1 MNVNQEQNFLNTEN
15 NELIDIENIDLKPVK
30 KFKTDQLQQFVV
42 FSERLKGILEYL
54 ERMKVSPHVP
64 LLITG
69 ETGSGKELIAQFMH
83 YEVDEA
89 AGEYIAVNCSNM
101 NKELFEAELFGY
113 EKGAFTGAD
122 PKGKK
127 GYIQQ
132 ASNGTLFLDEISEI
146 DLNLQSKLLRV
157 LETGEFYR
165 VGGRNK
171 QKTQCRIVFAT
182 NKNLH
187 DLVEKGE
194 FREDLYYRLN
204 IVSAEA
210 PPLNQRRE
218 EIIPMVIFFIKQM
231 NNQWNKKVKYIE
243 AQVLKLLHAYKWPG
257 NIRELKNFITQI
269 MIFID
274 GDTIKFDHLQMK
286 DELDRYT
293 TQIQSPFT
301 EKKIESEDDVIY
313 LLLEKPFN
321 LEAFIMKLVKRT
333 LQKFNG
339 NKAKTAR
346 FLGLKREQLYNRYKV
361 D

>member
-1 MNVNQEQNFLNTEN
+1 MDVNQIQNYLNREN
-15 NELIDIENIDLKPVK
+15 NELIDLHNIDLQSLKQ
-30 KFKTDQLQQFVV
+30 FKSKELQQFVIY
-42 FSERLKGILEYL
+42 SQKLRAILEHL
-54 ERMKVSPHVP
+54 ERMKVSPHIP

-69 ETGSGKELIAQFMH
+69 DTGSGKELIAQFMH
-83 YEVDEA
+83 YDVDEA
-89 AGEYIAVNCSNM
+89 NGEYIAVNCSNI

-122 PKGKK
+122 QKGKT

-146 DLNLQSKLLRV
+146 DVDIQSKLLRV

-165 VGGRNK
+165 VGGRSK
-171 QKTQCRIVFAT
+171 QKTQCRMVFAT
-182 NKNLH
+182 NKNLL

-204 IVSAEA
+204 IVSAEV
-210 PPLNQRRE
+210 PPLKQRRE

-231 NNQWNKKVKYIE
+231 NRNWNKNVKYIE
-243 AQVLKLLHAYKWPG
+243 AQVLKLLYAYKWPG

-274 GDTIKFDHLQMK
+274 GDTIKYEHLQMK

-293 TQIQSPFT
+293 TQLQSPFV
-301 EKKIESEDDVIY
+301 EKKVKSEDDLIDI
-313 LLLEKPFN
+313 LLESPFN
-321 LEAFIMKLVKRT
+321 LEEFIKKLVKKT
-333 LQKFNG
+333 LKKFNG

>member
-1 MNVNQEQNFLNTEN
+1 MDVNQVQNFLNNGST
-15 NELIDIENIDLKPVK
+15 ELIDLQGIELQPMKQ
-30 KFKTDQLQQFVV
+30 FKTEQLQQFVIY
-42 FSERLKGILEYL
+42 SERLKGILEYL
-54 ERMKVSPHVP
+54 ERMKISPKVP

-69 ETGSGKELIAQFMH
+69 DTGSGKELIAQFMH

-89 AGEYIAVNCSNM
+89 KGEYIAVNCSNM
-101 NKELFEAELFGY
+101 SKELFEAELFGY

-122 PKGKK
+122 QKGKP

-132 ASNGTLFLDEISEI
+132 AANGTLFLDEISEI
-146 DLNLQSKLLRV
+146 DLDIQSKLLRV
-157 LETGEFYR
+157 LETGEYFKL
-165 VGGRNK
+165 GGRNK
-171 QKTQCRIVFAT
+171 QKTQCRLIFAT
-182 NKNLH
+182 NKKLI

-204 IVSAEA
+204 IVSAEV
-210 PPLNQRRE
+210 PPLKQRRE
-218 EIIPMVIFFIKQM
+218 EIIPMVLFFIRQM
-231 NNQWNKKVKYIE
+231 NQEWNKKVRYIE
-243 AQVLKLLHAYKWPG
+243 PQVLKLLYAYKWPG

-274 GDTIKFDHLQMK
+274 GDTIKFEHLRIK

-293 TQIQSPFT
+293 TQTKSPFVQ
-301 EKKIESEDDVIY
+301 KKIESEDDLID
-313 LLLEKPFN
+313 LLLQKPFN
-321 LEAFIMKLVKRT
+321 LEQFIMKVIKQT
-333 LQKFNG
+333 LEKFRG

>member
-1 MNVNQEQNFLNTEN
+1 MDIEQIQNFLNNGN
-15 NELIDIENIDLKPVK
+15 NELVDLQEVELQPVK
-30 KFKTDQLQQFVV
+30 QFKSKELQPFVIY
-42 FSERLKGILEYL
+42 SQRLKSILEHL
-54 ERMKVSPHVP
+54 ERMKISPRVP

-69 ETGSGKELIAQFMH
+69 DTGSGKELIAQFMH
-83 YEVDEA
+83 YEVGEA
-89 AGEYIAVNCSNM
+89 SGEYIAVNCSNM

-122 PKGKK
+122 QKGKP

-146 DLNLQSKLLRV
+146 DLDIQSKLLRV
-157 LETGEFYR
+157 LETGEYYKL
-165 VGGRNK
+165 GGRNK
-171 QKTQCRIVFAT
+171 QKTQCRLVFAT

-187 DLVEKGE
+187 ELVEKGE

-204 IVSAEA
+204 IVSVDV
-210 PPLNQRRE
+210 PPLKQRRE

-231 NNQWNKKVKYIE
+231 NSEWNKKIKYIE
-243 AQVLKLLHAYKWPG
+243 AQVLKLLYAYKWPG

-269 MIFID
+269 MIFVD
-274 GDTIKFDHLQMK
+274 GDTIKFEHLQMK

-293 TQIQSPFT
+293 TQIQSPFV
-301 EKKIESEDDVIY
+301 EKRVEGEDELID
-313 LLLEKPFN
+313 LLMEKPFN
-321 LEAFIMKLVKRT
+321 LEAFIMKIVKRT
-333 LQKFNG
+333 LQKFDG

>member
-1 MNVNQEQNFLNTEN
+1 MDVKQVQNFLNSEN
-15 NELIDIENIDLKPVK
+15 NELVDLQNVDLQPVK
-30 KFKTDQLQQFVV
+30 KFRTDQLQQFVV
-42 FSERLKGILEYL
+42 FSERLNNILEHL
-54 ERMKVSPHVP
+54 ERMKVSPRVP

-69 ETGSGKELIAQFMH
+69 DTGSGKELIAQFMH

-89 AGEYIAVNCSNM
+89 KGDYIAVNCSNM

-113 EKGAFTGAD
+113 DKGAFTGAD
-122 PKGKK
+122 PKGKM

-132 ASNGTLFLDEISEI
+132 ALNGTLFLDEISEI
-146 DLNLQSKLLRV
+146 DLDIQSKLLRV
-157 LETGEFYR
+157 LETGEFYK
-165 VGGRNK
+165 VGGRSK

-204 IVSAEA
+204 IVSVEA
-210 PPLNQRRE
+210 PPLIQRKE

-231 NNQWNKKVKYIE
+231 NHNWNKNIKYIE
-243 AQVLKLLHAYKWPG
+243 TQVLKLLYAYKWPG

-274 GDTIKFDHLQMK
+274 GEIIKFEHLQMK

-293 TQIQSPFT
+293 TQLQSPFV
-301 EKKIESEDDVIY
+301 EKRVESEDDLID

-333 LQKFNG
+333 VQKFNG

>member
-1 MNVNQEQNFLNTEN
+1 MDINQVQIFLNN
-15 NELIDIENIDLKPVK
+15 GNDELVDLQKVDLQPVK
-30 KFKTDQLQQFVV
+30 KFKTDQLKQFVV
-42 FSERLKGILEYL
+42 FSERLKDILEHL
-54 ERMKVSPHVP
+54 ERMKISPYVP

-69 ETGSGKELIAQFMH
+69 DTGSGKELIAQFMH
-83 YEVDEA
+83 YEVGEA
-89 AGEYIAVNCSNM
+89 SGEYIAVNCSNM

-122 PKGKK
+122 PKGKQ

-132 ASNGTLFLDEISEI
+132 AANGTLFLDEISEI
-146 DLNLQSKLLRV
+146 DLNIQSKLLRV
-157 LETGEFYR
+157 LETGEFYK

-187 DLVEKGE
+187 DLVKKGE

-204 IVSAEA
+204 IVSVEV
-210 PPLNQRRE
+210 PPLKQRRE
-218 EIIPMVIFFIKQM
+218 EIIPMVLFFIKQM
-231 NNQWNKKVKYIE
+231 NSEWSKKIKYIE
-243 AQVLKLLHAYKWPG
+243 AQVLKLLYAYKWPG

-274 GDTIKFDHLQMK
+274 GDKIRFEHLQMK

-293 TQIQSPFT
+293 TQIQSPFV
-301 EKKIESEDDVIY
+301 EKKVESEDDLID
-313 LLLEKPFN
+313 LLMEKPFN
-321 LEAFIMKLVKRT
+321 LEPFIMKIVKRT

-346 FLGLKREQLYNRYKV
+346 FLGLKREQLYNRYKA